1 LKQALDGRCD
11 ALERAV
17 AVPLGPAHPGSG
29 GDNSSSGDNSSGGGS
44 GSSSSSS
51 RGFAVG
57 VSVGNAVA
65 ALQRTAVALGERLHT
80 KVRRPAQA
88 HVDLTRTGRCPR
100 SC

>member
-44 GSSSSSS
+44 GSS
-51 RGFAVG
+51 GFAVG

-88 HVDLTRTGRCPR
+88 HVDLTRTRTGRCPR

>member
-29 GDNSSSGDNSSGGGS
+29 GGDNSSSSGDSS
-44 GSSSSSS
+44 GSSDGG
-51 RGFAVG
+51 GFAVG
-57 VSVGNAVA
+57 VSVGGAVA